1 MGSSDYPVRDDAS
14 QGSLS
19 HGNAVTRGHSESG
32 NVATDQ
38 LRALREGLVER
49 IWQGLVVLAVI
60 AAPLSASRSTATGW
74 LPIYSF
80 HLGMAALLVVAFLFR
95 RRLSFT
101 VKSALLLGIFW
112 AIGLAGLFT
121 FGILGGSYWWLVLS
135 SLIVSTLYSV
145 RAGIFTALA
154 VTMVLVVAA
163 AGFIS
168 GVLAVNVDPSTL
180 ATSRVTWAGLLLT
193 TIATPFI
200 VFQAIGAYQT
210 TTLALLKEVQQQ
222 RDRIIQLASHDDLT
236 GLPLLSLALDRL
248 EMLLH
253 TARRTR
259 TRVAVL
265 FIDLDRFKS
274 VNDTF
279 GHEAGDFVLK
289 TIADRLKRA
298 IRLSDTA
305 ARVGGDEFIVIL
317 GGLPDERIA
326 ADIAERIITAVS
338 RPIDYNSQQVSVGA
352 SVGIG
357 LFPDHATDALSLRRA
372 ADSAM
377 YAAKRRGTN
386 SFTFA
391 GTVAIERNAP

>member
-1 MGSSDYPVRDDAS
+1 VEKEMER
-14 QGSLS
+14 
-19 HGNAVTRGHSESG
+19 
-32 NVATDQ
+32 TDQ
-38 LRALREGLVER
+38 LQALRDSFVER
-49 IWQGLVVLAVI
+49 IWQGLVVLALF
-60 AAPLSASRSTATGW
+60 AAPVSASRSISTGW
-74 LPIYSF
+74 LPIYTF
-80 HLGMAALLVVAFLFR
+80 HLGLAAIVVATFWFR
-95 RRLSFT
+95 RRLSFAL
-101 VKSALLLGIFW
+101 KSALLIVIFW
-112 AIGLAGLFT
+112 AIGLVGLLT

-145 RAGIFTALA
+145 RAGILTALA
-154 VTMVLVVAA
+154 VTTVLVVVA

-168 GVLAVNVDPSTL
+168 GVLEVSVDTNSF

-200 VFQAIGAYQT
+200 VFQAIGAYQS

-236 GLPLLSLALDRL
+236 GLPLMSLALDRL
-248 EMLLH
+248 EMLMH

-259 TRVAVL
+259 ARVAML

-274 VNDTF
+274 VNDTW

-305 ARVGGDEFIVIL
+305 ARVGGDEFIVLL

-326 ADIAERIITAVS
+326 ADIAERIISALS
-338 RPIDYNSQQVSVGA
+338 RPVDYNGRPVSVGA

-357 LFPDHATDALSLRRA
+357 LFPDHAADAQALRRA
-372 ADSAM
+372 ADTAM
-377 YAAKRRGTN
+377 YTAKRRGTN
-386 SFTFA
+386 SFMFA
-391 GTVAIERNAP
+391 GTEGSIATVGVDSRSGTKGPITDATS